1 MVHNIKGDAVCQG
14 NGKEDHQADDQ
25 SVFVADGSGTDLV
38 HLPFVFDLR
47 FKGRSGGGTAIKKIV
62 YRNTEDAA
70 DRSSGVDR
78 RHFGRRCEKVV
89 DA

>member
-38 HLPFVFDLR
+38 YLPLVFDLR
-47 FKGRSGGGTAIKKIV
+47 FK
-62 YRNTEDAA
+62 
-70 DRSSGVDR
+70 
-78 RHFGRRCEKVV
+78 
-89 DA
+89 